1 MSLSHYQL
9 LSNCTDEHLRT
20 ICARRK
26 LPLPQQ
32 WQDGPEGRMRL
43 LKTMVFHLEEN
54 KHLTN
59 TLLDLGARQLQ
70 ALKRLAEEGEV
81 PPEEIR
87 EELASLGLLL
97 PDGAAWRVPERVTDA
112 LADFD
117 DSAFAFQVD
126 PSVRLPQAQPYGFSL
141 ALTSVLLRCMGGI
154 RVLKGGLPAKK
165 ELGQL
170 LQRNALIRDERDA
183 TLVFTLLHRL
193 GLLWNR
199 EGRVDTLLP
208 AVLTHPP
215 RWVPE
220 RAFAILLEHD
230 LKLWNMPPAEDRRFF
245 MQHLLERKGQVLAV
259 ESFLAFLQTLHPLD
273 AVRTRTVFLPF
284 LGRMGLV
291 ELDAELQHLTLSP
304 HGEALTQE
312 YLLRDHRGTACH
324 WTLLMED
331 QPLVIQPT
339 LEMLTPVVQNPHRL
353 LRLAQVA
360 EVETLD
366 TMVGLRLGS
375 DTLIRA
381 LDLGLTLPDMKQLLG
396 GADPAGMPQP
406 LAQLLEDLARRLGE
420 VEVQQGCR
428 LVKARNAALAEE
440 LRLRPELASLHL
452 TSISD
457 TVMEANGP
465 GNAFALL
472 KQAGVPAQAGPVPA
486 GEHRRRRGPLPVV
499 PGLPLVRGRAGHEPP
514 PGPGPA
520 DHPRR
525 PPAHP
530 GRGSG
535 PLPGDP
541 AAGAHAAPG
550 RRRPGRRGNPADPG
564 VCGQLQPHRRAHLH
578 APGGPPGPAAQGDPP
593 GYRRRAPA
601 RLLPPPPGGN
611 EFPAEPDHGRAPAQ
625 RTGLDASADHLR
637 SRLIRARIRR
647 RPGPCAAGSA
657 RRVSPPAPASACRC
671 VRRPSRAL
679 P

>member
-9 LSNCTDEHLRT
+9 LANCSDEQLRV

-32 WQDGPEGRMRL
+32 WQDGADGRMRL
-43 LKTMVFHLEEN
+43 LKTMVFHLEDN

-70 ALKRLAEEGEV
+70 ALKRLAETGEL
-81 PPEEIR
+81 PPEEVR
-87 EELASLGLLL
+87 EELAGLGLML
-97 PDGAAWRVPERVTDA
+97 PDGGTWRVPERVTDA

-117 DSAFAFQVD
+117 DAAFAFQAD
-126 PSVRLPQAQPYGFSL
+126 PAVNLPQAQPYGFSL

-170 LQRNALIRDERDA
+170 LQRNALIREERDA

-208 AVLTHPP
+208 AVLSHPP

-245 MQHLLERKGQVLAV
+245 MQHLLERKGQVLSV
-259 ESFLAFLQTLHPLD
+259 EPFLAFLQTLHPLD
-273 AVRTRTVFLPF
+273 AMRTRTVFLPF

-291 ELDAELQHLTLSP
+291 ELDPEGRHLSLSP

-312 YLLRDHRGTACH
+312 YLLRDHRGTAGH
-324 WTLLMED
+324 WALLMED

-339 LEMLTPVVQNPHRL
+339 LELLTPMVQNPHRL

-375 DTLIRA
+375 DTLTRA
-381 LDLGLTLPDMKQLLG
+381 LDLGLTLADMRLLLG
-396 GADPAGMPQP
+396 GAEPGSMPQP
-406 LAQLLEDLARRLGE
+406 LAQLLDDLARRLGE

-428 LVKARNAALAEE
+428 LVKARTAALAEE

-452 TSISD
+452 APISE

-472 KQAGVPAQAGPVPA
+472 KQAGFLPKPG
-486 GEHRRRRGPLPVV
+486 RFLPVSIDGDEALYLWSLACLSFV
-499 PGLPLVRGRAGHEPP
+499 DEQGMNHHLDPVRQII
-514 PGPGPA
+514 
-520 DHPRR
+520 
-525 PPAHP
+525 
-530 GRGSG
+530 
-535 PLPGDP
+535 
-541 AAGAHAAPG
+541 HAALQ
-550 RRRPGRRGNPADPG
+550 RIQSEDP
-564 VCGQLQPHRRAHLH
+564 VLYQ
-578 APGGPPGPAAQGDPP
+578 
-593 GYRRRAPA
+593 
-601 RLLPPPPGGN
+601 
-611 EFPAEPDHGRAPAQ
+611 E
-625 RTGLDASADHLR
+625 
-637 SRLIRARIRR
+637 IRR
-647 RPGPCAAGSA
+647 RVPMLHLGGGAQAAEETQRILEYAASYNLIVELTYMPLAAHRAQLRKVTPQGIDGEHLRGFCHLHQEEMSF
-657 RRVSPPAPASACRC
+657 RLSRIMGVRLLNERGWTPPTIQSEAG
-671 VRRPSRAL
+671 
-679 P
+679 